1 MVLRPANR
9 ALRFLLEVAALVA
22 IAYWGFDTG
31 DSLPVRVA
39 LGLAAPLVV
48 AVVWGVFG
56 SPQAAVPVSDRGRLL
71 LEGLVFGAAAAGL
84 YAAGQ
89 PILGGLFAAVVVGN
103 HALMQ
108 LWDQ

>member
-9 ALRFLLEVAALVA
+9 GLRFLLEVLALLA
-22 IAYWGFDTG
+22 IAYWGFQSA
-31 DSLPVRVA
+31 DSLVLGVA

-56 SPQAAVPVSDRGRLL
+56 SPRAAIPVSDRGRLL
-71 LEGLVFGAAAAGL
+71 LEGLVFGSATAGL
-84 YAAGQ
+84 FAVGQ
-89 PILGGLFAAVVVGN
+89 PVLAGLFAALVVGN
-103 HALMQ
+103 HALMR